1 MILGSIVNDKV
12 VMPRVYL
19 VTSTICWLVR
29 FESNRLTL
37 PKGKYSVILTF
48 ILTATFG
55 SCRSDRW
62 RHLSSLVQT
71 RLSRLTDRRNHH
83 HCPCSCSGNPHEE
96 EADDKT
102 RQTAGETDGE
112 MVQDPADTGLSNRDQ
127 TKTARRHSATEGH
140 PAVTTGLVTR
150 PVRR

>member
-1 MILGSIVNDKV
+1 M
-12 VMPRVYL
+12 
-19 VTSTICWLVR
+19 
-29 FESNRLTL
+29 
-37 PKGKYSVILTF
+37 
-48 ILTATFG
+48 
-55 SCRSDRW
+55 
-62 RHLSSLVQT
+62 SSLVQT

-83 HCPCSCSGNPHEE
+83 HCPCSCASNTHEE

-102 RQTAGETDGE
+102 RQTAGQADGE